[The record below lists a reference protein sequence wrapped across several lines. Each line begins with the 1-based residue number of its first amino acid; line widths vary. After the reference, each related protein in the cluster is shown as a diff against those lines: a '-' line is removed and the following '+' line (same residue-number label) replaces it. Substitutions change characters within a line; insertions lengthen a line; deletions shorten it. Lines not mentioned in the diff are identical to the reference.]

1 MAKAHGT
8 SGDMSMDQS
17 RRSRAGGTMARLA
30 SLFRDRRGVAAIEFA
45 FIAPI
50 LLALYFVTMEV
61 AQAIETNKKVGRI
74 ASMVADLITQQQSVS
89 RTDVDAI
96 MQIGAA
102 IIQPYNRT
110 TPSIF
115 VTAIEISNEASPK
128 AKVAWSRKLVNGA
141 ASADVAKGQPISVPE
156 KLLIA
161 GTFLV
166 RVEAQLDYRPV
177 ITYTANQKAALG
189 LSAAFDNIDMGETYH
204 LRPRM
209 TTLILCG
216 DC

>member
-1 MAKAHGT
+1 
-8 SGDMSMDQS
+8 
-17 RRSRAGGTMARLA
+17 
-30 SLFRDRRGVAAIEFA
+30 
-45 FIAPI
+45 
-50 LLALYFVTMEV
+50 
-61 AQAIETNKKVGRI
+61 
-74 ASMVADLITQQQSVS
+74 
-89 RTDVDAI
+89 
-96 MQIGAA
+96 
-102 IIQPYNRT
+102 
-110 TPSIF
+110 
-115 VTAIEISNEASPK
+115 
-128 AKVAWSRKLVNGA
+128 
-141 ASADVAKGQPISVPE
+141 VAKGQPISVPE

>member
-8 SGDMSMDQS
+8 SGDMSMDQPS
-17 RRSRAGGTMARLA
+17 RSRAGGTMARLA

>member
-8 SGDMSMDQS
+8 SGDMSMDQPS
-17 RRSRAGGTMARLA
+17 RSRAGGTMARLA

-141 ASADVAKGQPISVPE
+141 ASAAVAKGQPISVPE